1 VPLLVL
7 AAMRHLPIL
16 QGKINDL
23 NNQHPY
29 AVQELGENVVQE
41 AAARLQ
47 KDDLIVVTAIG
58 SPSRFR
64 SSLGYI
70 PEQLA
75 AAKEGSIVV
84 IHYP

>member
-1 VPLLVL
+1 MKLEIFSL
-7 AAMRHLPIL
+7 IL
-16 QGKINDL
+16 KIYVKEKIEELDNG
-23 NNQHPY
+23 HPY
-29 AVQELGENVVQE
+29 ALRALGENVVQE
-41 AAARLQ
+41 AVAQLQ

-75 AAKEGSIVV
+75 AAKVGSIVA